1 MIATSVIICAHN
13 PRAHFLEQVLQ
24 ALREQVLPKEE
35 WELLL
40 VDNGSATP
48 LSESVDLS
56 WHPHGRHLRE
66 MALGLTPARVR
77 GILEAKGELLIFV
90 DDDNVLQRDYLAHA
104 KVIATRHAAVG
115 VWSGNVR
122 LDFQEPPPEWT
133 RPYWPWLTAREISQD
148 VISRPDTSTPN
159 MPYGAGLCVRRE
171 VGLMY
176 HDHLQQLPIRQLLD
190 RKGQALISG
199 GDTDI
204 ALTAGD
210 MGMEVGLF
218 ARLEV
223 KHLIPPERLTEEYL
237 LRLRRGVM
245 TSYWLLQFLRGK
257 GLQRLPKGAKWWT
270 KFIYDSARKR
280 GRQRR
285 FYMAEALGKRDA
297 WIRFAALKT
306 EIASRTAA
314 NLRGASAL
322 Q

>member
-13 PRAHFLEQVLQ
+13 PRLHFLQRVLQ
-24 ALREQVLPKEE
+24 ALREQVVPKED

-40 VDNGSATP
+40 VDNGSAEP
-48 LSESVDLS
+48 LSERVDLS
-56 WHPHGRHLRE
+56 WHPHGRHIRE
-66 MALGLTPARVR
+66 MALGLTQARVR
-77 GILEAKGELLIFV
+77 GILEAKGELLVFV
-90 DDDNVLQRDYLAHA
+90 DDDNVLQSDYLAHA
-104 KVIATRHAAVG
+104 RGIAAEHPELG

-122 LDFQEPPPEWT
+122 LEFEEPPPEWT
-133 RPYWPWLTAREISQD
+133 RAYWPWLTAREVSQD
-148 VISRPDTSTPN
+148 LRSNPDLHASSTPH
-159 MPYGAGLCVRRE
+159 GAGMCVRRD

-176 HDHLQQLPIRQLLD
+176 HDQLQKFPIRKLLD

-210 MGMEVGLF
+210 MGMKVGLF
-218 ARLEV
+218 ARLEL

-245 TSYWLLQFLRGK
+245 TSFWLLQFLRGK
-257 GLQRLPKGAKWWT
+257 GLHRLPKGVKWWT

-297 WIRFAALKT
+297 WIRFAGLET
-306 EIASRTAA
+306 EKRS
-314 NLRGASAL
+314 
-322 Q
+322 